1 MYNRTIDY
9 LKQPATKANWK
20 DIKTELIG
28 GLDASWA
35 AIAPYQVRSLAVKD
49 ACTAV
54 SKCKRATRSTGEPH
68 EASFRC
74 KHASKQSFYLPKQAI
89 DSVGFFKR
97 TLGPMK
103 YAETL
108 PEIKYDCR
116 VVYEHGLWYVTIPVS
131 ITVQVPK
138 TKELIV
144 ALDPGVRTFQTLY
157 SPRVAGTIGDRAWER
172 LLKLCYALDRL
183 KSKLEARDCR
193 AKQRRN
199 LRKAYRRHSRNIQR
213 LKDELHWK
221 TAVFLAKSFHLI
233 IIPEFSAKEMSRRNK
248 RKIRN
253 KTVRSMLTLSHYMFR
268 ERLKQAAEKYGS
280 RVFVVSE
287 AYTSRTCT
295 RCGHDHEHLAG
306 AKTFVCPQCGL
317 RVSRDINGA
326 RNILLRAM
334 PDLATAFRSL
344 SINEC

>member
-1 MYNRTIDY
+1 MYNRTVDY
-9 LKQPATKANWK
+9 LKQPHTKANWK
-20 DIKTELIG
+20 GIKTALINELN
-28 GLDASWA
+28 DPWA
-35 AIAPYQVRSLAVKD
+35 TIAPYQVRSLAVKD
-49 ACTAV
+49 ACQAV
-54 SKCKRATRSTGEPH
+54 KKCKRDTKTTGEQH

-74 KHASKQSFYLPKQAI
+74 KHAPKQSFYLPKNAI
-89 DSVGFFKR
+89 DSTGFFKR

-103 YAETL
+103 YAEAV
-108 PEIKYDCR
+108 PEIEHDCR
-116 VVYEHGLWYVTIPVS
+116 VVYEHGLWYVAIPVS

-144 ALDPGVRTFQTLY
+144 ALDPGVRTFQTMY
-157 SPRVAGTIGDRAWER
+157 SPRVAGTIGDGAWER
-172 LLKLCYALDRL
+172 ILKLCYAMDRI
-183 KSKLEARDCR
+183 KSKLSAKTCR

-199 LRKAYRRHSRNIQR
+199 LRSAYRRHSRNLKR

-221 TAVFLAKSFHLI
+221 AAVFLDKSFHLI
-233 IIPEFSAKEMSRRNK
+233 IIPEFSAKDMSRRNK

-253 KTVRSMLTLSHYMFR
+253 KTVRSMLTLSHYLFR

-306 AKTFVCPQCGL
+306 AKTFVCPSCGL

-334 PDLATAFRSL
+334 PDLAAVFNSL